1 MNNFDQ
7 AVERRDT
14 DSIKWNH
21 YESDVLPLWIA
32 DMDFQSPQPVIDALQ
47 TRVSEGHYGYGH
59 DNQELIELICERM
72 QRLYQWTVHPDDVIS
87 LPGLVGGFNVA
98 CRAIG
103 EQGDAVLVQTPVYP
117 PFLTAPANQQRRLNV
132 SELVLQ
138 TKDGF
143 LDYSIDFDDFT
154 QKIQDNSRL
163 FILCHP
169 HNPIGRG
176 FSQAELTQMADICL
190 QNNTVICSDEIHCDL
205 ILEGKHQPFASL
217 SPEIAQQTISL
228 FAPSKTYNIAGLGY
242 SFAIIQNPQ
251 LKRLYKQTMSGIMP
265 YANTLSVI
273 ASLAAYK
280 YCDDWLQDLIVYL
293 RENRDFAINYIQQKL
308 PQIKTTNPTAT
319 YLLWLD
325 CRELALD
332 NPHKFLLNQAK
343 IALSDGK
350 TFGQAGDGFMRLN
363 FGCSRQVLAESLDRL
378 YHALQN

>member
-7 AVERRDT
+7 AVERRNT

-32 DMDFQSPQPVIDALQ
+32 DMDFKSPQPIIDALQ
-47 TRVSEGHYGYGH
+47 ARVTQGHYGYGH

-72 QRLYQWTVHPDDVIS
+72 QRLYQWTVHPDEVIS
-87 LPGLVGGFNVA
+87 LPGLVGGFNAA

-103 EQGDAVLVQTPVYP
+103 EQGDTVLVQTPIYP
-117 PFLTAPANQQRRLNV
+117 PFLSAPSNQQRQLQIA
-132 SELVLQ
+132 ELAFQ
-138 TKDGF
+138 TNNGY
-143 LDYSIDFDDFT
+143 LDYSIDFDDFK
-154 QKIQDNSRL
+154 QKMTDKTRL

-169 HNPIGRG
+169 HNPIGRS
-176 FSQAELTQMADICL
+176 FSESELTQMADLCL

-205 ILEGKHQPFASL
+205 ILEGKHQPLASL
-217 SPEIAQQTISL
+217 SPEISQQTISL

-242 SFAIIQNPQ
+242 SFVIIQNPK
-251 LKRLYKQTMSGIMP
+251 LKRQYQQAMAGIMP
-265 YANTLSVI
+265 YANILSVV

-293 RENRDFAINYIQQKL
+293 RENRDFALNYMQHNL
-308 PQIKTTNPTAT
+308 PQIKTTNPTAS

-325 CRELALD
+325 CRDLNLE
-332 NPHKFLLNQAK
+332 NPYQFFLNQAK

-350 TFGQAGDGFMRLN
+350 TFGQASDGFLRLN
-363 FGCSRQVLAESLDRL
+363 FGCSRDVLAESLDRM
-378 YHALQN
+378 YQALQN